1 MRTLYLECAFGISG
15 DRLAAALLD
24 LGADAR
30 ALERAA
36 MSLSIKGLKIR
47 IAQAVKNGLDA
58 CRLQIFLEKDP
69 GVSGLELIRQ
79 AEMTERARK
88 MAKKIFRILL
98 QAKTRAHRVPTV
110 RSVVEILAVAVCLD
124 DLDITEVIIPQL
136 CEGTGTVQDQCGLEP
151 VPVPAVLY
159 ILQEYGLPL
168 QIISAEGGLVTPAG
182 AAIAA
187 SIRTAG
193 ELPQRSIVKKIGI
206 GTGERDLSC
215 TDILRAMI
223 IESENVPK
231 AADADTIWKL
241 EANIDDCTG
250 ERLGYAMECLF
261 EAGAKDVHYTPV
273 FMKKNRPAY
282 QLNVFCD
289 EKILPQ
295 MEEIIFRE
303 TTTIGIRRMQIQR
316 SVLRREVREVYT
328 SLGKA
333 KVKVCS
339 GSSGQWV
346 YPEYESVAA
355 LARKYGL
362 SYGQVEQAVVQEAAR
377 QGGMYGE
384 GSEEKTP
391 GGDRGF

>member
-1 MRTLYLECAFGISG
+1 
-15 DRLAAALLD
+15 
-24 LGADAR
+24 
-30 ALERAA
+30 
-36 MSLSIKGLKIR
+36 
-47 IAQAVKNGLDA
+47 
-58 CRLQIFLEKDP
+58 
-69 GVSGLELIRQ
+69 
-79 AEMTERARK
+79 
-88 MAKKIFRILL
+88 
-98 QAKTRAHRVPTV
+98 
-110 RSVVEILAVAVCLD
+110 
-124 DLDITEVIIPQL
+124 
-136 CEGTGTVQDQCGLEP
+136 
-151 VPVPAVLY
+151 
-159 ILQEYGLPL
+159 
-168 QIISAEGGLVTPAG
+168 
-182 AAIAA
+182 
-187 SIRTAG
+187 
-193 ELPQRSIVKKIGI
+193 
-206 GTGERDLSC
+206 
-215 TDILRAMI
+215 MI

-282 QLNVFCD
+282 QLNVLCD

>member
-1 MRTLYLECAFGISG
+1 MRTLYLECTFGISG

-30 ALERAA
+30 VLERAVL
-36 MSLSIKGLKIR
+36 SLSIKGLKIH

-58 CRLQIFLEKDP
+58 CKLQIFLEEDP
-69 GVSGLELIRQ
+69 SVSGLELIRRAQ
-79 AEMTERARK
+79 MTGRARG
-88 MAKKIFRILL
+88 MAEKIFRILL
-98 QAKTRAHRVPTV
+98 QAEARAHRVPTV

-168 QIISAEGGLVTPAG
+168 RIISAEGGLVTPAG

-193 ELPQRSIVKKIGI
+193 ELPKRFIVKKIGV
-206 GTGERDLSC
+206 GAGERDLSC
-215 TDILRAMI
+215 MDMMRAMI
-223 IESENVPK
+223 IEPENVPK
-231 AADADTIWKL
+231 TAADADTVWKL

-250 ERLGYAMECLF
+250 ERLGYAMECLLG
-261 EAGAKDVHYTPV
+261 AGAKDVHYTPV

-282 QLNVFCD
+282 QLNVLCD
-289 EKILPQ
+289 EERIHR

-316 SVLRREVREVYT
+316 SVLQREVREVDT

-333 KVKVCS
+333 VVKVCS
-339 GSSGQWV
+339 GSSGQWI
-346 YPEYESVAA
+346 YPEYESIAA
-355 LARKYGL
+355 LAREYGL
-362 SYGQVEQAVVQEAAR
+362 SYGQVEQAVVQEAGKCIFR
-377 QGGMYGE
+377 
-384 GSEEKTP
+384 SLK
-391 GGDRGF
+391 